1 MLSQAQ
7 RTAILELSAKGVS
20 KREIAQVL
28 RLSRPTVRKV
38 LRENSTNVPEI
49 QRAEK
54 AEPYREQILDLL
66 ISCKGNLVR
75 VHEELVAGGA
85 ALSYPALT
93 AFCRRQ
99 GIGQTPAV
107 PAGQYHF
114 EPGVEMQHDTSPHEV
129 EVGGRKY
136 KAQTA
141 SAVLCYSRMLFFQ
154 INPTFQRFDCK
165 VFLTDALRYMGG
177 APERVMIDNTH
188 VVVLR
193 GTGREMIPVPEME
206 AFGERFGFRFVAH
219 ERGDANRSARVE
231 RPFSFIE
238 NNFLAGRTF
247 ASWADLNQQARQ
259 WCDRVNSTYKK
270 HIRGVPRELFAVERM
285 HLKPLPAWIPE
296 VYRLHQRTVDVEGYV
311 SVNSIRYSVPAAWIG
326 HRVEVRET
334 RDKIEIEMDARH
346 IVTHARAV
354 TPLSQRI
361 TLAAHRPPRGEG
373 VKRSDPHP
381 EEKAIVEAAPETALY
396 VAALKQKSRKVV
408 ALALRQLLRLLRE
421 YPREPFLAAVQEAAR
436 YGLYDLDRLERMIL
450 RRVARDYFLLLD
462 PDTDSHAEELE
473 QLLKNLKL
481 RRMLGVY
488 DEQLRA
494 AEKAQASYSEF
505 VAGLLRAQWHDR
517 QESALEWRIRRANL
531 PERWSLESFPW
542 SRQPGVNR
550 KQMRA
555 FAELD
560 FVAQHEN
567 LVLVGP
573 TGVGKTGLASGLLL
587 KALENGHRCQFIRA
601 QDLFDEMYASL
612 ADRSTRRLLNRLARL
627 DVLLIDEFGYLNL
640 KPEQSNTFFKLME
653 ERYHRHSTIITTN
666 LVYDV
671 WHNFLG
677 NKPMGRR
684 TAEPRAAL
692 LPHRDHQWP
701 FATRSPR

>member
-20 KREIAQVL
+20 KHEIAQVL
-28 RLSRPTVRKV
+28 RMSRLTVRKV

-54 AEPYREQILDLL
+54 AEPYREQILELL
-66 ISCKGNLVR
+66 TSCKGNLVR

-93 AFCRRQ
+93 GFCRRQ
-99 GIGQTPAV
+99 GIGRTPVV

-114 EPGVEMQHDTSPHEV
+114 EPGVEMQHDTSPHTV
-129 EVGGRKY
+129 EVSGRKY

-165 VFLTDALRYMGG
+165 VFLTDALRHAGG

-206 AFGERFGFRFVAH
+206 AFAERFGFRFVAH
-219 ERGDANRSARVE
+219 QIGNANRSARVE

-247 ASWADLNQQARQ
+247 ASWEDLNQQARQ
-259 WCDRVNSTYKK
+259 WCDKVNSTYKK
-270 HIRGVPRELFAVERM
+270 HIRAVPRELFAVERM

-311 SVNSIRYSVPAAWIG
+311 SVNSIRYSVPVAWIG

-354 TPLSQRI
+354 TPLAQRV

-462 PDTDSHAEELE
+462 PDTDP
-473 QLLKNLKL
+473 
-481 RRMLGVY
+481 
-488 DEQLRA
+488 
-494 AEKAQASYSEF
+494 
-505 VAGLLRAQWHDR
+505 HD
-517 QESALEWRIRRANL
+517 
-531 PERWSLESFPW
+531 
-542 SRQPGVNR
+542 
-550 KQMRA
+550 
-555 FAELD
+555 
-560 FVAQHEN
+560 
-567 LVLVGP
+567 
-573 TGVGKTGLASGLLL
+573 
-587 KALENGHRCQFIRA
+587 
-601 QDLFDEMYASL
+601 
-612 ADRSTRRLLNRLARL
+612 
-627 DVLLIDEFGYLNL
+627 
-640 KPEQSNTFFKLME
+640 
-653 ERYHRHSTIITTN
+653 
-666 LVYDV
+666 
-671 WHNFLG
+671 
-677 NKPMGRR
+677 
-684 TAEPRAAL
+684 
-692 LPHRDHQWP
+692 
-701 FATRSPR
+701 

>member
-7 RTAILELSAKGVS
+7 RTAILELSAQGVS
-20 KREIAQVL
+20 KHEIAQVL
-28 RLSRPTVRKV
+28 RLSRLTVRKV
-38 LRENSTNVPEI
+38 LRSNSTNVPEI

-66 ISCKGNLVR
+66 TSCKGNLVR

-93 AFCRRQ
+93 GFCRRQ
-99 GIGQTPAV
+99 GIGQTPLA

-114 EPGVEMQHDTSPHEV
+114 EPGVEMQHDTSPHTV

-165 VFLTDALRYMGG
+165 VFLTDALRHAGG

-206 AFGERFGFRFVAH
+206 AFAERFGFRFVAH
-219 ERGDANRSARVE
+219 QIGDANRSARVE

-247 ASWADLNQQARQ
+247 TSWEDLNNQARQ
-259 WCDRVNSTYKK
+259 WCDKVNSTYKK
-270 HIRGVPRELFAVERM
+270 HIRAVPRELFAVERM

-311 SVNSIRYSVPAAWIG
+311 SVNSIRYSVPVAWIG

-354 TPLSQRI
+354 TPLSQRV

-373 VKRSDPHP
+373 VKRNDPHP

-396 VAALKQKSRKVV
+396 VAALKQKGRKVV

-421 YPREPFLAAVQEAAR
+421 YPREPFLAAVREAAR
-436 YGLYDLDRLERMIL
+436 YGLYDLDRLERMVL
-450 RRVARDYFLLLD
+450 RRVARDYFLLLE
-462 PDTDSHAEELE
+462 PDTDSH
-473 QLLKNLKL
+473 
-481 RRMLGVY
+481 
-488 DEQLRA
+488 D
-494 AEKAQASYSEF
+494 
-505 VAGLLRAQWHDR
+505 
-517 QESALEWRIRRANL
+517 
-531 PERWSLESFPW
+531 
-542 SRQPGVNR
+542 
-550 KQMRA
+550 
-555 FAELD
+555 
-560 FVAQHEN
+560 
-567 LVLVGP
+567 
-573 TGVGKTGLASGLLL
+573 
-587 KALENGHRCQFIRA
+587 
-601 QDLFDEMYASL
+601 
-612 ADRSTRRLLNRLARL
+612 
-627 DVLLIDEFGYLNL
+627 
-640 KPEQSNTFFKLME
+640 
-653 ERYHRHSTIITTN
+653 
-666 LVYDV
+666 
-671 WHNFLG
+671 
-677 NKPMGRR
+677 
-684 TAEPRAAL
+684 
-692 LPHRDHQWP
+692 
-701 FATRSPR
+701 

>member
-20 KREIAQVL
+20 KHEIAQVL
-28 RLSRPTVRKV
+28 RMSRLTVRKV

-54 AEPYREQILDLL
+54 AEPYREQILELL
-66 ISCKGNLVR
+66 TSCKGNLVR

-93 AFCRRQ
+93 GFCRRQ
-99 GIGQTPAV
+99 GIGQTPIV
-107 PAGQYHF
+107 PSGQYHF
-114 EPGVEMQHDTSPHEV
+114 EPGVEMQHDTSPHTV
-129 EVGGRKY
+129 EVSGRKY

-165 VFLTDALRYMGG
+165 VFLTDALRYTGG
-177 APERVMIDNTH
+177 VVERVMIDNTH

-206 AFGERFGFRFVAH
+206 AFAERLGFRFVAH
-219 ERGDANRSARVE
+219 AIGNANRSARVE

-247 ASWADLNQQARQ
+247 ASWEDLNSKARQ
-259 WCDRVNSTYKK
+259 WCDKVNSTYKK
-270 HIRGVPRELFAVERM
+270 HIRAVPRELFAVERM

-311 SVNSIRYSVPAAWIG
+311 SVNSIRYSVPVAWIG

-346 IVTHARAV
+346 IVTHARAM
-354 TPLSQRI
+354 TPLSQRV

-373 VKRSDPHP
+373 VKRGDPHP
-381 EEKAIVEAAPETALY
+381 EEKAIVEVAPETALY

-462 PDTDSHAEELE
+462 PDTDSH
-473 QLLKNLKL
+473 
-481 RRMLGVY
+481 
-488 DEQLRA
+488 D
-494 AEKAQASYSEF
+494 
-505 VAGLLRAQWHDR
+505 
-517 QESALEWRIRRANL
+517 
-531 PERWSLESFPW
+531 
-542 SRQPGVNR
+542 
-550 KQMRA
+550 
-555 FAELD
+555 
-560 FVAQHEN
+560 
-567 LVLVGP
+567 
-573 TGVGKTGLASGLLL
+573 
-587 KALENGHRCQFIRA
+587 
-601 QDLFDEMYASL
+601 
-612 ADRSTRRLLNRLARL
+612 
-627 DVLLIDEFGYLNL
+627 
-640 KPEQSNTFFKLME
+640 
-653 ERYHRHSTIITTN
+653 
-666 LVYDV
+666 
-671 WHNFLG
+671 
-677 NKPMGRR
+677 
-684 TAEPRAAL
+684 
-692 LPHRDHQWP
+692 
-701 FATRSPR
+701 